1 MARRKKIHTTSPNRL
16 LLFLLVAGVTLAVNW
31 YRQHT
36 EQAAATPVPQ
46 EQPQPSGQSEGLTL
60 CPGHPGIGP
69 AAEYQGKLRA
79 KGLEIPAYL
88 TDREEEILQHE
99 GFTISYNRTHLLPN
113 WVAWVLTAERTRG
126 TETRAENFQ
135 PDPTIRRGPAPQLAD
150 YRRSGYDRGHMCPAA
165 DCKHSREAMNA
176 CFYLSNMCPQTHAL
190 NAGDWQELETR
201 CRRWAVA
208 YDSVFIVCG
217 PVLEKRVRY
226 AKIGENRV
234 TVPREF
240 FKVVLRFTPEGGAEA
255 IGFLFPNDDT
265 KQPLARYAVPVDS
278 VEVRTGINFFSKLP
292 RVLERKVEAE
302 FDVSR
307 WKGIRERL

>member
-1 MARRKKIHTTSPNRL
+1 MTKRKKKTPSSRKLRL
-16 LLFLLVAGVTLAVNW
+16 ALVVAVVTLAANW
-31 YRQHT
+31 YRQHL
-36 EQAAATPVPQ
+36 EPAAATPAPR
-46 EQPQPSGQSEGLTL
+46 EQPQAASQGERPALAPRHGRGERSPVAKSEGR
-60 CPGHPGIGP
+60 P
-69 AAEYQGKLRA
+69 RA

-99 GFTISYNRTHLLPN
+99 GFTLSYNRTHLIPN

-126 TETRAENFQ
+126 TESRAENFQ
-135 PDPTIRRGPAPQLAD
+135 PDPTIRRGPTPQLAD

-208 YDSVFIVCG
+208 YDSILIACG
-217 PVLEKRVRY
+217 PVLEKGVRY
-226 AKIGENRV
+226 TRIGGNRIS
-234 TVPREF
+234 VPREF

-265 KQPLARYAVPVDS
+265 KRPLARYTVTVDS
-278 VEVRTGINFFSKLP
+278 VEARTGINFFSKLP
-292 RVLERKVEAE
+292 RALERKVEAE
-302 FDVSR
+302 CHISR
-307 WKGIRERL
+307 WKGL